1 MFFQSKQT
9 IDFRELGRML
19 WRRRWVIL
27 IPFVV
32 TVAAAL
38 IGSMF
43 IEPQYE
49 SVATLAFENP
59 VPLTRTVEQAT
70 GQRETDGEGIRVM
83 RKRMLASSF
92 LESVAVQVG
101 MLENPRMHAR
111 VEQLAREN
119 PGHDR
124 NDLLMRACVAT
135 LTRMLEI
142 RSEGS
147 DIFYVRAVSNSPQFS
162 YRVASTVAELYV
174 HTDRQSKL
182 RQSEDA
188 FKFAQ
193 EQAAIY
199 EAKLEEK
206 RRQLREYEQEAAL
219 RPLSSSPV
227 SATTVSKVRALIS
240 QAQADQEFLR
250 GRRDTARTRVT
261 ESGLNAYLSLD
272 LLASPTLNALRQT
285 LYELERHLA
294 MTMVESNENDP
305 AVISA
310 KNQIASKNQ
319 QILRELEN
327 LASVAFPTLDV
338 DARQLLV
345 DHQYSA
351 VALEAAE
358 RREAALQEFVNK
370 YASDLANVP
379 AEEFRLSR
387 LKEEVESSNR
397 VYQTWQEQAASTHI
411 AKAVQSSKVGDL
423 LVVLEPAKMP
433 LSPFAPEKKNI
444 FVLAAFMGIGL
455 GIGTAILIEYLDMS
469 LRSVDEIEEVLAL
482 PILGT
487 VPRMQATVLAD
498 MDLRRRNR
506 IRILVP
512 ATLLTVLALA
522 IATWFLL
529 TQNAAVG

>member
-1 MFFQSKQT
+1 MFLQKKQS
-9 IDFRELGRML
+9 IDFREISRML

-27 IPFVV
+27 LPFVV

-38 IGSMF
+38 VGSLFM
-43 IEPQYE
+43 EPQYE

-59 VPLTRTVEQAT
+59 VPLTRTVQQAT
-70 GQRETDGEGIRVM
+70 GVRETDNEEIRVM

-101 MLENPRMHAR
+101 LTENPRIHQR
-111 VEQLAREN
+111 VDQLAREN

-124 NDLLMRACVAT
+124 NDLLMRACVGT
-135 LTRMLEI
+135 LTRMLDI
-142 RSEGS
+142 RAEGS
-147 DIFYVRAVSNSPQFS
+147 DIFYVRAVSNSPELC

-182 RQSEDA
+182 RQSEEA

-199 EAKLEEK
+199 EGKLEEK

-227 SATTVSKVRALIS
+227 SAATVTRVRALIS
-240 QAQADQEFLR
+240 ASEADQEFAR
-250 GRRDTARTRVT
+250 ERRDTARSKVN
-261 ESGLNAYLSLD
+261 EAGLSAYLNLD
-272 LLASPTLNALRQT
+272 LLASPTLRALRDT
-285 LYELERHLA
+285 LYELELHLA
-294 MTMVESNENDP
+294 MTMVEARDDDP

-319 QILRELEN
+319 QVLRELEN
-327 LASVAFPTLDV
+327 LAAVAFPTLDA
-338 DARQLLV
+338 DSRQLLV

-351 VALEAAE
+351 LSYEAAQ
-358 RREAALQEFVNK
+358 RRQAALQEFVNK
-370 YASDLANVP
+370 YASDLASVP

-423 LVVLEPAKMP
+423 LVVLEPPKMP
-433 LSPFAPEKKNI
+433 LVPFAPEKKNI

-455 GIGTAILIEYLDMS
+455 GIGTAVLIEYLDMS
-469 LRSVDEIEEVLAL
+469 LKSVEDIEEVLAL

-487 VPRMQATVLAD
+487 VPRMQAAVIED
-498 MDLRRRNR
+498 IELRRRNR

-529 TQNAAVG
+529 TQNATVG